1 MVLGVPGSRNF
12 HDSKILTCYNV
23 SIITCLAILSLVKL
37 IMFVTNPDHSYH
49 SFFRSVR
56 SSEYITIAI
65 TNIIIRLVCLL
76 QKNKVKLFYKS
87 LRKIDENFQHTNR
100 LYSEVFWRLIFVL
113 LVVFI
118 LLVLYIVGR
127 SQLHLRVNNLG
138 LFSVTVSCILIITSG
153 CTIQIIIIDF
163 VCSVCILN
171 QRFRALSVITG
182 NSENLSELTL
192 STNLSED
199 TAENARITL
208 KRKLQI
214 LTELHSS
221 LGDCAVLL
229 TSAFSVQLMFIM
241 AFSFVTVTYNSY
253 FCILSFLDQSK
264 GGFEGAGWNLIAFYW
279 IILNMVNITVLIS
292 ACDSASREVR

>member
-1 MVLGVPGSRNF
+1 
-12 HDSKILTCYNV
+12 
-23 SIITCLAILSLVKL
+23 
-37 IMFVTNPDHSYH
+37 
-49 SFFRSVR
+49 
-56 SSEYITIAI
+56 
-65 TNIIIRLVCLL
+65 
-76 QKNKVKLFYKS
+76 
-87 LRKIDENFQHTNR
+87 
-100 LYSEVFWRLIFVL
+100 
-113 LVVFI
+113 
-118 LLVLYIVGR
+118 
-127 SQLHLRVNNLG
+127 
-138 LFSVTVSCILIITSG
+138 
-153 CTIQIIIIDF
+153 
-163 VCSVCILN
+163 
-171 QRFRALSVITG
+171 VITG